1 MPKSA
6 HRPAQE
12 ASRVVYRPIERF
24 RPLPW
29 SKTSGVAVGAL
40 ALIVTLLC
48 PGADAGNPTRLKS
61 AGDPP
66 APASHIHAG
75 NEALIGE
82 SLIESASELAVS
94 RSAEWALA
102 ARMSVPQ
109 LAGQRVIYSYA
120 GLTPPASLL
129 TLIEHG
135 EAAGVIFFGANIKNR
150 SQFTHAVSDLIEAN
164 DSPDNPARA
173 YPLLLMTDQEGGLVR
188 RLPGAPVLSEKQIGE
203 IRPISAAE
211 AAARKAGAGA
221 AANLLSYRLNVNL
234 APVLDVYRT
243 PGDFDDQYQRS
254 YSMRPGVVSA
264 LGADFIT
271 AQQKG
276 QVAATA
282 KHFPGLGAAT
292 AAQNTDDVPVTL
304 NLSAATI
311 ERVDEYPYVAAI
323 KAGVKLV
330 MVSWAKYPALDPKLP
345 AGLSPTIVEGQLRTR
360 LGFTGVTITDAIGAG
375 ALRDY
380 GTTQNRALLAAE
392 AGMELIL
399 SAGENPEEG
408 VRCMEGLE
416 AGYTSDKLGSV
427 AFKAAVAQILTLR
440 KGLRV

>member
-1 MPKSA
+1 M
-6 HRPAQE
+6 
-12 ASRVVYRPIERF
+12 
-24 RPLPW
+24 LW
-29 SKTSGVAVGAL
+29 SKTSGMTVCAL

-48 PGADAGNPTRLKS
+48 TGADVGHPAAPES

-66 APASHIHAG
+66 APASHVHAG

-82 SLIESASELAVS
+82 SLIDYASELAAS
-94 RSAEWALA
+94 QSAESALA

-109 LAGQRVIYSYA
+109 LAGQRVIYSYS
-120 GLTPPASLL
+120 GLTPPAGLL
-129 TLIEHG
+129 KLIREG
-135 EAAGVIFFGANIKNR
+135 EAAGVIFFGGNFKNR
-150 SQFTHAVSDLIEAN
+150 AQFIRAVGDLVAAN
-164 DSPDNPARA
+164 DSRSNPARA

-203 IRPISAAE
+203 IRPIASAE
-211 AAARKAGAGA
+211 AAAAHAGAAA

-234 APVLDVYRT
+234 APVLDVFRK

-264 LGADFIT
+264 LGADFIK

-276 QVAATA
+276 KVAATA

-292 AAQNTDDVPVTL
+292 AAQNTDEVPVTL
-304 NLSAATI
+304 KLSAATI
-311 ERVDEYPYVAAI
+311 ERFDEYPYRAAI
-323 KAGVKLV
+323 SAGVKLV
-330 MVSWAKYPALDPKLP
+330 MVSWAKYPALDPKFP
-345 AGLSPTIVEGQLRTR
+345 AGLSSTIVQGQLRTR

-399 SAGENPEEG
+399 SAGENPQEG
-408 VRCMEGLE
+408 ANCLAGLE
-416 AGYTSDKLGSV
+416 KGYTSGKLGAA
-427 AFKAAVAQILTLR
+427 AFKAVVAQILALR
-440 KGLRV
+440 KSLPV